1 MRSERAI
8 KSSGE
13 SEGTL
18 VTMPVPLNM
27 EIDNIGSEV
36 IVVYGVSGAR
46 SGTPISSVAWIMADA
61 TPWKCEK

>member
-1 MRSERAI
+1 
-8 KSSGE
+8 
-13 SEGTL
+13 
-18 VTMPVPLNM
+18 MPVPLNM

-61 TPWKCEK
+61 TP